1 MFVDLFLALLDN
13 PEDERLFAIIFEQH
27 VNELYRIAFMKLKDA
42 HDAEDAV
49 QATFIALAK
58 NFHKIRGLYD
68 SEYPKFKGYLVTI
81 LENKIIDILRY
92 KNRHHAENYDVLQ
105 VSSLKDDPEDPG
117 LYEIL
122 NQLNEKARIVL
133 LLRFDLGFTPKE
145 IAKQMNVSV
154 WTVYKWI
161 EQAREA
167 LAEILEI
174 EEDEER

>member
-1 MFVDLFLALLDN
+1 M
-13 PEDERLFAIIFEQH
+13 
-27 VNELYRIAFMKLKDA
+27 
-42 HDAEDAV
+42 
-49 QATFIALAK
+49 
-58 NFHKIRGLYD
+58 
-68 SEYPKFKGYLVTI
+68 
-81 LENKIIDILRY
+81 
-92 KNRHHAENYDVLQ
+92 LQ
-105 VSSLKDDPEDPG
+105 VSSLKDDPEYPG